1 MGSQFQ
7 VGTINAMVIED
18 KRLEL
23 KGNRS
28 TLGLA
33 DWNSKQTST
42 VGKVRTNYESK
53 EEAEADIWCQHGSS
67 GRHHGS
73 LDSHML
79 VLQEG
84 RPLLGPET
92 GLLSDTQ
99 K

>member
-7 VGTINAMVIED
+7 VGTVNAMVIED

-23 KGNRS
+23 KGHRS

-33 DWNSKQTST
+33 DWYSRQTST
-42 VGKVRTNYESK
+42 VGKVRTNHESK

-73 LDSHML
+73 LGSHML

-84 RPLLGPET
+84 GPLLGPDT
-92 GLLSDTQ
+92 GLLSNTQ